1 VSPSGPRKLVCL
13 PHAKSEKTVVTITA
27 DAAARA
33 CPCNLLL
40 GPEQAHTRCS
50 TANHHHHD
58 QYGPMYNSS
67 SQLRPSTP
75 PAPSLHER
83 WRQGEVE
90 ARKRWRR
97 PHPSQEEV
105 EEARSEP
112 SAIRTVI
119 KNRSLP
125 PPPDTHTRTL
135 ACIYIG
141 YRRRA
146 ALIEDSHTTV
156 TLDDADTHDINGL
169 LVSNSEASSQLSA
182 TCVKYGSPSPRT
194 SRSRHEGTQ
203 QALQRSSQ
211 HPRLWLNH
219 AAADLH
225 FSRLVY
231 NI

>member
-125 PPPDTHTRTL
+125 PPPRHTHTH
-135 ACIYIG
+135 AGMHIYRIPATSSADRRFPHYRDIG
-141 YRRRA
+141 RRGHA
-146 ALIEDSHTTV
+146 
-156 TLDDADTHDINGL
+156 
-169 LVSNSEASSQLSA
+169 
-182 TCVKYGSPSPRT
+182 
-194 SRSRHEGTQ
+194 RHK
-203 QALQRSSQ
+203 RSSRVQ
-211 HPRLWLNH
+211 QRGFLPALRNVCQVWQ
-219 AAADLH
+219 
-225 FSRLVY
+225 SESE
-231 NI
+231 NIAFKA